1 MKIKRFHLRYLAI
14 IFIVIIGFS
23 LVGENGFIALYR
35 THKQINFLENEINNS
50 NNVIDSLK
58 NEIERLK
65 NDTSFIE
72 KIAREKYGMAK
83 KNEKIIKFVEEK
95 E

>member
-1 MKIKRFHLRYLAI
+1 MKLKRFHLRYLAI

-23 LVGENGFIALYR
+23 LLGENGFISLYK
-35 THKQINFLENEINNS
+35 THKQINFLENEIKNS

-72 KIAREKYGMAK
+72 KIAREKYGMAR
-83 KNEKIIKFVEEK
+83 KNEKIIKFVEETK
-95 E
+95 